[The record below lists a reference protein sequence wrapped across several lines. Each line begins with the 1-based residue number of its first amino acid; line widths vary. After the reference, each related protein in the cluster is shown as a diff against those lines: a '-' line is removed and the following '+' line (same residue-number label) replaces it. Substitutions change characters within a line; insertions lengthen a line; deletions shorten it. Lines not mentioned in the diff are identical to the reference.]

1 MVQGENAPF
10 LKLYSLKKNCTF
22 GVECLMQWNAEIKN
36 RIEARLEG
44 KEKSLADCAC
54 KSVQA
59 FRFNP
64 EEEDVRPGFFHD
76 SDRII
81 HSYCYSRYIDKTQV
95 FYLVE
100 NDHITHRVLHV
111 QLVAKIARTIGRFLN
126 LNEDLI
132 EAISLGHDVG
142 HTPFGHDGE
151 KILSEFLESQNEGIF
166 EHNVQ
171 SFRLFHDLEVYGK
184 GLNLTAQVL
193 DGIIC
198 HNGEILK
205 NEYGCDRSKTPQKLL
220 EEYRNSLDGTL
231 KSKAMV
237 PMTLEGCVM
246 RISDVIAYIG
256 RDIEDAIKLKLIER
270 NDVPREITDV
280 LGDKNS
286 VIVNTLITDLVN
298 NSFDKET
305 LTFSADVFEALNR
318 LKDWNYKNIYRNPK
332 KSTQDDKIKA
342 MFQTVLEECLEELG
356 TDKKVTGIN
365 HWYNSM
371 GENYRDKTPKPRVV
385 ADYVSGMTDDFLMNA
400 YKEIV
405 IPKSFGINF
414 LK

>member
-1 MVQGENAPF
+1 
-10 LKLYSLKKNCTF
+10 
-22 GVECLMQWNAEIKN
+22 MQWNAETKE
-36 RIEARLEG
+36 RIEARLNA
-44 KEKSLADCAC
+44 KENSLAPYAC
-54 KSVQA
+54 KSASAVR
-59 FRFNP
+59 FR
-64 EEEDVRPGFFHD
+64 EASGDVRPNFFHD
-76 SDRII
+76 SDKII

-111 QLVAKIARTIGRFLN
+111 QLVSKIARTIGRFLN

-151 KILSEFLESQNEGIF
+151 RILSAFLEGQGAGIF

-171 SFRLFHDLEVYGK
+171 SFRLFHDLEAYGK

-205 NEYGCDRSKTPQKLL
+205 NEYGCDKSKTPEKLL
-220 EEYRNSLDGTL
+220 EEYRDSLTGTL
-231 KSKAMV
+231 KSKNMV

-256 RDIEDAIKLKLIER
+256 RDIEDAIILKLVKR
-270 NDVPREITDV
+270 DDLPREATEI
-280 LGDKNS
+280 LGNNNKE
-286 VIVNTLITDLVN
+286 IVNTLITDLVN
-298 NSFDKET
+298 NSIDRET
-305 LTFSADVFEALNR
+305 LTFSADVFDALNR
-318 LKDWNYKNIYRNPK
+318 LKDWNYKNIYLNPK
-332 KSTQDDKIKA
+332 KSSQDGKIKA
-342 MFQTVLEECLEELG
+342 MFETVLEECLEELESG
-356 TDKKVTGIN
+356 KKATGIK
-365 HWYNSM
+365 HWFETMSDEYKAATS
-371 GENYRDKTPKPRVV
+371 KPRVV
-385 ADYVSGMTDDFLMNA
+385 ADYVSGMTDDYLMNA

-414 LK
+414 AQ

>member
-1 MVQGENAPF
+1 MEWNAATREHIDARLKDKENA
-10 LKLYSLKKNCTF
+10 
-22 GVECLMQWNAEIKN
+22 
-36 RIEARLEG
+36 
-44 KEKSLADCAC
+44 LAAYAC
-54 KSVQA
+54 KSSDA
-59 FRFNP
+59 FRFHAEP
-64 EEEDVRPGFFHD
+64 EDIRPNFFHD

-111 QLVAKIARTIGRFLN
+111 QLVSKIARTIGRFLN

-151 KILSEFLESQNEGIF
+151 RILSEFLQKQNEGIF

-171 SFRLFHDLEVYGK
+171 SFRLFHDIEAYGK

-198 HNGEILK
+198 HNGEILQ
-205 NEYGCDRSKTPQKLL
+205 NQYGCDRNKTPEKLL
-220 EEYRNSLDGTL
+220 EEYQSSLNGTL

-256 RDIEDAIKLKLIER
+256 RDIEDAIILKLVRREDIPR
-270 NDVPREITDV
+270 NITEV
-280 LGDKNS
+280 LGDKNGT
-286 VIVNTLITDLVN
+286 IVDTLIKDLVN
-298 NSFDKET
+298 NSLDKET
-305 LTFSADVFEALNR
+305 LSFSPTVFDALNQ
-318 LKDWNYKNIYRNPK
+318 LKEWNYKNIYLNPK
-332 KSTQDDKIKA
+332 KSSQDAKIKT
-342 MFQTVLEECLEELG
+342 MFQVVLEECMDELG
-356 TDKKVTGIN
+356 SSKKVTGIN
-365 HWYNSM
+365 HWFDSMSDAYKNS
-371 GENYRDKTPKPRVV
+371 NSKPRVV

-414 LK
+414 SDSH

>member
-1 MVQGENAPF
+1 MN
-10 LKLYSLKKNCTF
+10 S
-22 GVECLMQWNAEIKN
+22 
-36 RIEARLEG
+36 
-44 KEKSLADCAC
+44 KESSLAPYAC
-54 KSVQA
+54 KSAAAV
-59 FRFNP
+59 RFH
-64 EEEDVRPGFFHD
+64 EASEDVRPNFFHD
-76 SDRII
+76 SDKII

-111 QLVAKIARTIGRFLN
+111 QLVSKIARTIGRFLN

-151 KILSEFLESQNEGIF
+151 RILSTFLEGQGAGIF
-166 EHNVQ
+166 EHNMQ
-171 SFRLFHDLEVYGK
+171 SFRLFHDLEAYGK

-205 NEYGCDRSKTPQKLL
+205 NEYGCDKGKTPEKLL
-220 EEYRNSLDGTL
+220 EEYRDSLTGTL
-231 KSKAMV
+231 KSKNMV

-256 RDIEDAIKLKLIER
+256 RDIEDAIILKLVKRE
-270 NDVPREITDV
+270 DLPREVTKI
-280 LGDKNS
+280 LGNNNKE
-286 VIVNTLITDLVN
+286 IVNTLITDLVN
-298 NSFDKET
+298 NSIDRET
-305 LTFSADVFEALNR
+305 LTFSADVFDALNR
-318 LKDWNYKNIYRNPK
+318 LKDWNYKNIYLNPK
-332 KSTQDDKIKA
+332 KSSQDGKIKA
-342 MFQTVLEECLEELG
+342 MFETVLEECLEELESG
-356 TDKKVTGIN
+356 KKVTGIK
-365 HWYNSM
+365 HWFETMSDEYKAATS
-371 GENYRDKTPKPRVV
+371 KPRVV
-385 ADYVSGMTDDFLMNA
+385 ADYVSGMTDDYLMNA

-414 LK
+414 AQ

>member
-1 MVQGENAPF
+1 
-10 LKLYSLKKNCTF
+10 
-22 GVECLMQWNAEIKN
+22 MQWNAETKDRIK
-36 RIEARLEG
+36 ARLNA
-44 KEKSLADCAC
+44 KENSLAPYAC
-54 KSVQA
+54 RSAAAVR
-59 FRFNP
+59 FR
-64 EEEDVRPGFFHD
+64 EASEDVRPNFFHD
-76 SDRII
+76 SDKII

-111 QLVAKIARTIGRFLN
+111 QLVSKIARTIGRFLN

-142 HTPFGHDGE
+142 HTPFGYDGE
-151 KILSEFLESQNEGIF
+151 RILSAFLESQGAGIF

-171 SFRLFHDLEVYGK
+171 SFRLFHDLEAYGK

-205 NEYGCDRSKTPQKLL
+205 NEYGCDKSKTPEKLL
-220 EEYRNSLDGTL
+220 AEYRNSLTGTL
-231 KSKAMV
+231 KSKNMV

-256 RDIEDAIKLKLIER
+256 RDIEDAIILKLVKR
-270 NDVPREITDV
+270 DDLPREVTEI
-280 LGDKNS
+280 LGNNNKE
-286 VIVNTLITDLVN
+286 IVNTLITDLVN
-298 NSFDKET
+298 NSIDKET
-305 LTFSADVFEALNR
+305 LTFSADVFDALNR
-318 LKDWNYKNIYRNPK
+318 LKDWNYKNIYLNPK
-332 KSTQDDKIKA
+332 KSSQDGKIKA
-342 MFQTVLEECLEELG
+342 MFETVLEECLEELESG
-356 TDKKVTGIN
+356 KKVTGIK
-365 HWYNSM
+365 HWFETM
-371 GENYRDKTPKPRVV
+371 RDEYKTATSKARVV
-385 ADYVSGMTDDFLMNA
+385 ADYVSGMTDDYLMNA

-414 LK
+414 AE

>member
-1 MVQGENAPF
+1 ME
-10 LKLYSLKKNCTF
+10 
-22 GVECLMQWNAEIKN
+22 WNASVN
-36 RIEARLEG
+36 NQIESRLIS
-44 KEKSLADCAC
+44 KESSLAPYAC
-54 KSVQA
+54 KSSEA
-59 FRFNP
+59 IRFQ
-64 EEEDVRPGFFHD
+64 EEQMDIRPSFFHD

-111 QLVAKIARTIGRFLN
+111 QLVSKIARTIGRFLN

-151 KILSEFLESQNEGIF
+151 RIISRFLQEQGEGVF

-171 SFRLFHDLEVYGK
+171 SFRLFHDLEAYGK

-198 HNGEILK
+198 HNGEILQ
-205 NEYGCDRSKTPQKLL
+205 NSYGCNRNKTSERLL
-220 EEYRNSLDGTL
+220 VEYHDSLKGIF
-231 KSKAMV
+231 KSKDMV

-256 RDIEDAIKLKLIER
+256 RDIEDAIILKL
-270 NDVPREITDV
+270 VKREDIPHKITEV
-280 LGDKNS
+280 LGNRNAE
-286 VIVNTLITDLVN
+286 IVNTLITDLVN
-298 NSFDKET
+298 NSIDKDS
-305 LTFSADVFEALNR
+305 LAFSPDVFEALDQ
-318 LKDWNYKNIYRNPK
+318 LKKWNYENIYHNPK
-332 KSTQDDKIKA
+332 KSSQDEKIKS
-342 MFQTVLEECLEELG
+342 MFQAVLEECLEELD
-356 TDKKVTGIN
+356 TNKKVTGIN
-365 HWYNSM
+365 HWFNSM
-371 GENYRDKTPKPRVV
+371 GTEYKETTSKPRIV
-385 ADYVSGMTDDFLMNA
+385 ADYVSGMTDDYLMNA

-405 IPKSFGINF
+405 IPKSFGISF
-414 LK
+414 K

>member
-1 MVQGENAPF
+1 MTRQLP
-10 LKLYSLKKNCTF
+10 
-22 GVECLMQWNAEIKN
+22 
-36 RIEARLEG
+36 
-44 KEKSLADCAC
+44 
-54 KSVQA
+54 
-59 FRFNP
+59 NP
-64 EEEDVRPGFFHD
+64 ELPVEA
-76 SDRII
+76 
-81 HSYCYSRYIDKTQV
+81 QV

-111 QLVAKIARTIGRFLN
+111 QLVSKIARTIGRFLN

-151 KILSEFLESQNEGIF
+151 RILSTFLQKQGDGIF

-171 SFRLFHDLEVYGK
+171 SFRLFHDLKAYGQ

-205 NEYGCDRSKTPQKLL
+205 NEYGCDRNKTPEKLL
-220 EEYRNSLDGTL
+220 QEYRDSLSGTL

-256 RDIEDAIKLKLIER
+256 RDIEDAIILKLVQREDLPR
-270 NDVPREITDV
+270 DVTDV
-280 LGDKNS
+280 LGNS
-286 VIVNTLITDLVN
+286 NRSIVDTLITDLVN
-298 NSFDKET
+298 NSIDKET
-305 LTFSADVFEALNR
+305 LAFSADVFEALNR
-318 LKDWNYKNIYRNPK
+318 LKDWNYANIYHNPK
-332 KSTQDDKIKA
+332 KSSQDEKIRT
-342 MFQTVLEECLEELG
+342 MFQTVLEECLDELG
-356 TDKKVTGIN
+356 TEKKVTGIN

-371 GENYRDKTPKPRVV
+371 CAEYKATTSKCRAV
-385 ADYVSGMTDDFLMNA
+385 ADYVSGMTDDYLMNT

-414 LK
+414 SR

>member
-1 MVQGENAPF
+1 ME
-10 LKLYSLKKNCTF
+10 
-22 GVECLMQWNAEIKN
+22 WNASVN
-36 RIEARLEG
+36 NQIESRLIS
-44 KEKSLADCAC
+44 KESSLAPYAC
-54 KSVQA
+54 KSSEA
-59 FRFNP
+59 IRFQ
-64 EEEDVRPGFFHD
+64 EEQMDIRPSFFHD

-111 QLVAKIARTIGRFLN
+111 QLVSKIARTIGRFLN

-151 KILSEFLESQNEGIF
+151 RIISRFLQEQGEGVF

-171 SFRLFHDLEVYGK
+171 SFRLFHDLEAYGK

-198 HNGEILK
+198 HNGEILQ
-205 NEYGCDRSKTPQKLL
+205 NSYGCDRNKTSERLL
-220 EEYRNSLDGTL
+220 VEYHDSLKGIF
-231 KSKAMV
+231 KSKDMV

-256 RDIEDAIKLKLIER
+256 RDIEDAIILKLVKREDI
-270 NDVPREITDV
+270 PREITEV
-280 LGDKNS
+280 LGNRNAE
-286 VIVNTLITDLVN
+286 IVNILITDLVN
-298 NSFDKET
+298 NSIDKDS
-305 LTFSADVFEALNR
+305 LAFSPDVFEALDQ
-318 LKDWNYKNIYRNPK
+318 LKKWNYENIYHNPK
-332 KSTQDDKIKA
+332 KSSQDEKIKS
-342 MFQTVLEECLEELG
+342 MFQAVLEECLEELD
-356 TDKKVTGIN
+356 TNKKVTGIN
-365 HWYNSM
+365 HWFNSM
-371 GENYRDKTPKPRVV
+371 GTEYKEMTSKPRIV
-385 ADYVSGMTDDFLMNA
+385 ADYVSGMTDDYLMNA

-405 IPKSFGINF
+405 IPKSFGISF
-414 LK
+414 K

>member
-1 MVQGENAPF
+1 
-10 LKLYSLKKNCTF
+10 
-22 GVECLMQWNAEIKN
+22 MQWNAETKE
-36 RIEARLEG
+36 RIEARLNS
-44 KEKSLADCAC
+44 KERSLAPYAC

-59 FRFNP
+59 VRFR
-64 EEEDVRPGFFHD
+64 EASEDVRPNFFHD
-76 SDRII
+76 SDKII

-111 QLVAKIARTIGRFLN
+111 QLVSKIARTIGRFLN

-151 KILSEFLESQNEGIF
+151 RILSAFLEGQGAGIF

-171 SFRLFHDLEVYGK
+171 SFRLFHDLEAYGK

-205 NEYGCDRSKTPQKLL
+205 NEYGCDKSKTPEKLL
-220 EEYRNSLDGTL
+220 EEYRNSLTGAL
-231 KSKAMV
+231 KSKNMV

-256 RDIEDAIKLKLIER
+256 RDIEDAIILKLVKR
-270 NDVPREITDV
+270 DDLPREVTEI
-280 LGDKNS
+280 LGNNNKE
-286 VIVNTLITDLVN
+286 IVNTLITDLVN
-298 NSFDKET
+298 NSIDKET
-305 LTFSADVFEALNR
+305 LTFSADVFDALNR
-318 LKDWNYKNIYRNPK
+318 LKDWNYKNIYLNPK
-332 KSTQDDKIKA
+332 KSSQDGKIKA
-342 MFQTVLEECLEELG
+342 MFETVLEKCLEELESG
-356 TDKKVTGIN
+356 KKVTGIK
-365 HWYNSM
+365 HWFETMSDEYKAATS
-371 GENYRDKTPKPRVV
+371 KPRIV
-385 ADYVSGMTDDFLMNA
+385 ADYVSGMTDDYLMNA

-414 LK
+414 AQ

>member
-1 MVQGENAPF
+1 ME
-10 LKLYSLKKNCTF
+10 
-22 GVECLMQWNAEIKN
+22 WNASVN
-36 RIEARLEG
+36 NQIEFRLIS
-44 KEKSLADCAC
+44 KESSLAPYAC
-54 KSVQA
+54 KSSEA
-59 FRFNP
+59 IRFQ
-64 EEEDVRPGFFHD
+64 EEQMDIRPSFFHD

-111 QLVAKIARTIGRFLN
+111 QLVSKIARTIGRFLN

-151 KILSEFLESQNEGIF
+151 RIISRFLQEQGEGVF

-171 SFRLFHDLEVYGK
+171 SFRLFHDLEAYGK

-198 HNGEILK
+198 HNGEILQ
-205 NEYGCDRSKTPQKLL
+205 NSYGCDRNKTSERLL
-220 EEYRNSLDGTL
+220 VEYHDSLKGIF
-231 KSKAMV
+231 KSKDMV

-256 RDIEDAIKLKLIER
+256 RDIEDAIILKLVKREDI
-270 NDVPREITDV
+270 PREITEV
-280 LGDKNS
+280 LGNRNAE
-286 VIVNTLITDLVN
+286 IVNTLITDLVN
-298 NSFDKET
+298 NSIDKDS
-305 LTFSADVFEALNR
+305 LAFSPDVFEALDQ
-318 LKDWNYKNIYRNPK
+318 LKKWNYENIYHNPK
-332 KSTQDDKIKA
+332 KSSQDEKIKS
-342 MFQTVLEECLEELG
+342 MFQAVLEECLEELD
-356 TDKKVTGIN
+356 TNKKVTGIN
-365 HWYNSM
+365 HWFNSM
-371 GENYRDKTPKPRVV
+371 GTEYKETTSKPRIV
-385 ADYVSGMTDDFLMNA
+385 ADYVSGMTDDYLMNA

-405 IPKSFGINF
+405 IPKSFGISF
-414 LK
+414 K

>member
-1 MVQGENAPF
+1 
-10 LKLYSLKKNCTF
+10 
-22 GVECLMQWNAEIKN
+22 MQWNAETKD
-36 RIEARLEG
+36 RIEARLTG
-44 KEKSLADCAC
+44 KESALADYAC

-59 FRFNP
+59 YRY
-64 EEEDVRPGFFHD
+64 RPDGDDIRPNFFHD

-81 HSYCYSRYIDKTQV
+81 NSYCYSRYIDKTQV

-111 QLVAKIARTIGRFLN
+111 QLVSKIARTIGRFLN

-151 KILSEFLESQNEGIF
+151 RILSAFLEKQNAGTF

-171 SFRLFHDLEVYGK
+171 SFRLFHDLEAYGK

-198 HNGEILK
+198 HNGEILQ
-205 NEYGCDRSKTPQKLL
+205 NEYGCDRNKTPEKLL
-220 EEYRNSLDGTL
+220 EEYHLSLDGTL

-256 RDIEDAIKLKLIER
+256 RDIEDAITLKLVER
-270 NDVPREITDV
+270 KDIPHEITEV
-280 LGDKNS
+280 LGEKNRD
-286 VIVNTLITDLVN
+286 IVNTLITDLVN

-305 LTFSADVFEALNR
+305 LSFSPEVFDALNR
-318 LKDWNYKNIYRNPK
+318 LKDWNYKNIYLNPK
-332 KSTQDDKIKA
+332 KSTQDEKIKA
-342 MFQTVLEECLEELG
+342 MFQTVLEECYEELE
-356 TDKKVTGIN
+356 TDKKVTGIK
-365 HWYNSM
+365 HWYETMSEQYRSRNS
-371 GENYRDKTPKPRVV
+371 KLRVV
-385 ADYVSGMTDDFLMNA
+385 VDYVAGMTDDYLMDS
-400 YKEIV
+400 YKKIV

-414 LK
+414 SN

>member
-1 MVQGENAPF
+1 ME
-10 LKLYSLKKNCTF
+10 
-22 GVECLMQWNAEIKN
+22 WNASVN
-36 RIEARLEG
+36 NQIESRLNS
-44 KEKSLADCAC
+44 KESSLAPYAC
-54 KSVQA
+54 KSSEA
-59 FRFNP
+59 IRFQ
-64 EEEDVRPGFFHD
+64 EEQMDIRPSFFHD

-111 QLVAKIARTIGRFLN
+111 QLVSKIARTIGRFLN

-151 KILSEFLESQNEGIF
+151 RIISGFLQEQGEGVF

-171 SFRLFHDLEVYGK
+171 SFRLFHDLEAYGK

-198 HNGEILK
+198 HNGEILQ
-205 NEYGCDRSKTPQKLL
+205 NSYGCDRNKTSERLL
-220 EEYRNSLDGTL
+220 VEYHDSLKGIF
-231 KSKAMV
+231 KSKDMV

-256 RDIEDAIKLKLIER
+256 RDIEDAIILKL
-270 NDVPREITDV
+270 VKREDIPHKITDV
-280 LGDKNS
+280 LGNRNAE
-286 VIVNTLITDLVN
+286 IVNTLITDLVN
-298 NSFDKET
+298 NSIDKDS
-305 LTFSADVFEALNR
+305 LAFSPDVFEALDQ
-318 LKDWNYKNIYRNPK
+318 LKKWNYENIYHNPK
-332 KSTQDDKIKA
+332 KSSQDEKIKS
-342 MFQTVLEECLEELG
+342 MFQAVLEESLEEID
-356 TDKKVTGIN
+356 TNKKVTGIN
-365 HWYNSM
+365 HWFNSM
-371 GENYRDKTPKPRVV
+371 GTEYKETTSKPRVV
-385 ADYVSGMTDDFLMNA
+385 ADYVSGMTDDYLMNA

-405 IPKSFGINF
+405 IPKSFGISF
-414 LK
+414 K